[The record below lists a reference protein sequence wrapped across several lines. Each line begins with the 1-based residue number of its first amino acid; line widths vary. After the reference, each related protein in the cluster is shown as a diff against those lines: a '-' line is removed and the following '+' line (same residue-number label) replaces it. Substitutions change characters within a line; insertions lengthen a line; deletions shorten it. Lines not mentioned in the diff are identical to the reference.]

1 MYYISYPFT
10 KFIPKLL
17 ILSFLLFYFCALEGL
32 SGDEG
37 QCLGLRVLTFHS
49 PAWEPQLT
57 ETHPPSPPVHTLQGM
72 GWEFEWDSA
81 AHCGQFSLLLLRLS
95 EMPGLIQRMY
105 CAALLGLTNV
115 RTKFLSSLDTASS
128 LHNTA
133 YPLTTSVILKCEAR

>member
-1 MYYISYPFT
+1 MLRAAGPYISFP
-10 KFIPKLL
+10 
-17 ILSFLLFYFCALEGL
+17 GL
-32 SGDEG
+32 G
-37 QCLGLRVLTFHS
+37 T
-49 PAWEPQLT
+49 PAYRD
-57 ETHPPSPPVHTLQGM
+57 PSSLPPVHTLQGM